1 MAGKTL
7 DSKNKFCDYN
17 NLLLPIYQIDTPML
31 TKLVKFLE
39 SNFPDSNINDYL
51 DAKYIPLNSPQ
62 LKQIADALK
71 SGELKN
77 KPASSCN
84 AEKFIFH
91 FGDTVILVQKDNDSP
106 SAIYQAEFAWETD
119 FLAVHS
125 TRNKGKGFY
134 FIAFEFDDDY
144 QITLKDTD
152 KKLED
157 QVRNIEQEQGLIDKT
172 MPVLKGFMS
181 AVSN

>member
-1 MAGKTL
+1 
-7 DSKNKFCDYN
+7 
-17 NLLLPIYQIDTPML
+17 ML
-31 TKLVKFLE
+31 KKLVKFLE
-39 SNFPDSNINDYL
+39 NNYPNSNIDDYL
-51 DAKYIPLNSPQ
+51 DSKYIQLNNAQ
-62 LKQIADALK
+62 LKQIASALNN
-71 SGELKN
+71 GELKN

-84 AEKFIFH
+84 AKKFIFH
-91 FGDTVILVQKDNDSP
+91 FGDTLILVQKDNSDS

-152 KKLED
+152 KILET
-157 QVRNIEQEQGLIDKT
+157 QIRNIKQEQELIDKT
-172 MPVLKGFMS
+172 IPILKGFMS
-181 AVSN
+181 AISKKS